1 MCYNEKA
8 MTRMTKDP
16 TNPKSRT
23 GEARHGGSVTPTA
36 TAEDY
41 LERIYALIE
50 EKGYA
55 RISDIAEA
63 LQVRPSTVTRMV
75 QKLDEQNLLEYE
87 RYRGLSLTAEGERVG
102 RSIHRRHK
110 ALEAFLH
117 LLGIHDQAT
126 VQKDIE
132 GIEHHLSSKT
142 LIRLT
147 QLVEFFQVN
156 PDLLQR
162 YREFRDEADAMQEAG
177 SVPEAAGHPSSP
189 DRENP
194 PSDP

>member
-1 MCYNEKA
+1 M
-8 MTRMTKDP
+8 
-16 TNPKSRT
+16 
-23 GEARHGGSVTPTA
+23 PTA

-55 RISDIAEA
+55 RVSDIAQA

-87 RYRGLSLTAEGERVG
+87 RYRGLSLTVEGERVG

-117 LLGIHDQAT
+117 LLGVHDKAT
-126 VQKDIE
+126 VEKDIE

-142 LIRLT
+142 LFRLT
-147 QLVEFFQVN
+147 QLVDFFEAN
-156 PDLLQR
+156 PDLHQR
-162 YREFRDEADAMQEAG
+162 YCEFRDSNEERTHEEHTQESHPRPKAPADEG
-177 SVPEAAGHPSSP
+177 PGT
-189 DRENP
+189 
-194 PSDP
+194 

>member
-1 MCYNEKA
+1 MTQRTDDQLKPKA
-8 MTRMTKDP
+8 RS
-16 TNPKSRT
+16 SR
-23 GEARHGGSVTPTA
+23 GGGAPVPTA

-55 RISDIAEA
+55 RVSDIAEA

-75 QKLDEQNLLEYE
+75 QKLDEQNLIEYE
-87 RYRGLSLTAEGERVG
+87 RYRGLSLTVEGERVG

-117 LLGIHDQAT
+117 LLGVHDQET
-126 VQKDIE
+126 VERDIE
-132 GIEHHLSSKT
+132 GLEHHLSSTT
-142 LIRLT
+142 LQRLI
-147 QLVEFFQVN
+147 QLVDFFDTN

-162 YREFRDEADAMQEAG
+162 YREFRDTDHDDQERETSAG
-177 SVPEAAGHPSSP
+177 GTAEQ
-189 DRENP
+189 P
-194 PSDP
+194 PGT

>member
-1 MCYNEKA
+1 
-8 MTRMTKDP
+8 P
-16 TNPKSRT
+16 ISR
-23 GEARHGGSVTPTA
+23 V
-36 TAEDY
+36 
-41 LERIYALIE
+41 
-50 EKGYA
+50 
-55 RISDIAEA
+55 SDIAEA

-87 RYRGLSLTAEGERVG
+87 RYRGLSLTQEGERVG

-117 LLGIHDQAT
+117 LLGVHDQAT

-142 LIRLT
+142 LSSLT
-147 QLVEFFQVN
+147 QLVEFFEAN

-162 YREFRDEADAMQEAG
+162 YREFRGETEADS
-177 SVPEAAGHPSSP
+177 SVSDAKESS
-189 DRENP
+189 
-194 PSDP
+194 SDG

>member
-1 MCYNEKA
+1 MSRATNE
-8 MTRMTKDP
+8 P
-16 TNPKSRT
+16 TNPKTRS
-23 GEARHGGSVTPTA
+23 GETRQGSSVVPTA

-55 RISDIAEA
+55 RVSDIAEA

-87 RYRGLSLTAEGERVG
+87 RYRGLSLTEEGERVG

-117 LLGIHDQAT
+117 VLGVHDQET
-126 VQKDIE
+126 VQRDIE
-132 GIEHHLSSKT
+132 GLEHHLSSKT
-142 LIRLT
+142 LTRLM
-147 QLVEFFQVN
+147 QLVEFFEVN

-162 YREFRDEADAMQEAG
+162 FHDFLGEADAAQTDASEG
-177 SVPEAAGHPSSP
+177 SSDAAGQDVPKHEKSGST
-189 DRENP
+189 
-194 PSDP
+194 S